1 MQIVCQEENIMD
13 STTQPVIAG
22 KKPPEVLIVF
32 TGMFGNTQKLAQSV
46 AEGSAS
52 IVEVNVTLRT
62 AEEATIEDLR
72 RSDALILDSPVHMGM
87 MDWRIKKFIDSHVYQ
102 LWLIDELV
110 GKVAGVFATGGGYGN
125 AGSGVELTQ
134 IAMLGSLAECGMI
147 LVPFPKSAPGSEVT
161 GSRWGPYARSGGTRM
176 EPIGITDEMLEGGRQ
191 YGASV
196 ARVAV
201 VLAGKALFPKAN
213 HVPEG
218 EILKAFQSVNG

>member
-1 MQIVCQEENIMD
+1 M
-13 STTQPVIAG
+13 A
-22 KKPPEVLIVF
+22 EVLIVYIS
-32 TGMFGNTQKLAQSV
+32 MFGNTQKLAQSI
-46 AEGSAS
+46 AEGAAS
-52 IVEVNVTLRT
+52 VAGTTVTLRT
-62 AEEATIEDLR
+62 AESATIDEVR
-72 RSDALILDSPVHMGM
+72 QCDALILGSPVHMGM
-87 MDWRIKKFIDSHVYQ
+87 LDWRIKKFIDSSVYQ
-102 LWLIDELV
+102 LWLVDELV

-161 GSRWGPYARSGGTRM
+161 GSRWGPYARSGGLRM
-176 EPIGITDEMLEGGRQ
+176 EPDGITDAMLEGGHQ

-196 ARVAV
+196 ARVAAA
-201 VLAGKALFPKAN
+201 LTGKELLPRGN

>member
-1 MQIVCQEENIMD
+1 MTDI
-13 STTQPVIAG
+13 
-22 KKPPEVLIVF
+22 LIVY
-32 TGMFGNTQKLAQSV
+32 TSLFGNTEKLAKSVSEGAASV
-46 AEGSAS
+46 ADTS
-52 IVEVNVTLRT
+52 VTLRT
-62 AEEATIEDLR
+62 ADEATTDEVR
-72 RSDALILDSPVHMGM
+72 RCDALILGSPVHMGM
-87 MDWRIKKFIDSHVYQ
+87 LDWRIKKFIDSSVYQ
-102 LWLIDELV
+102 LWLVDELV

-147 LVPFPKSAPGSEVT
+147 LVPFPKSAPGSENT

-176 EPIGITDEMLEGGRQ
+176 EPDGIAETMLEGGRQ

-196 ARVAV
+196 ARVTAA
-201 VLAGKALFPKAN
+201 LAGKDLMPRGN